1 VSRTVIQSYQTGT
14 VEQVDLPRPA
24 LRPYGVVAETRCSVI
39 SPGTEHALTDLA
51 RKSLLGKAL
60 ARPDLVRQVLDKARA
75 EGVLQAMDVSR
86 QRLDTPIPLG
96 YSVVATVLEAGQRA
110 HISVGQRIAGTGPGY
125 ANHAELNYI
134 PRTLC
139 VPVPDAVEDEH
150 AAFAGLGAIAL
161 HAVRTCEVTIG
172 ETVAVLGAGLLGLL
186 AQQMLR
192 ASGARVIALDLD
204 PQKLTLARELGA
216 EHAFASDDP
225 ATASCL
231 RDVTDGRGAD
241 AVLIFAAA
249 PQSGAPLAQAAEIVA
264 ERGRVVAPGLVR
276 LDVPRK
282 AFYEKEV
289 VLHVPRAA
297 GPGMYDE
304 NFESGESPY
313 PISQVRW
320 SATRNLEAF
329 LAMVADGSVRID
341 PLITHRIGFDEI
353 LSFYETLASGE
364 DEGSTLG
371 VVVRYPG
378 GAAERSTKTRVVT
391 QPIEGVQDRKVG
403 IGVIGSGLFTR
414 TTLLPVLSRVGGFLP
429 RGIASRGGLYAFV
442 SARKFNFSYATSDYR
457 EVLEDAAIDAVIVT
471 TQHDQHAK
479 LVVEALGAGKHVL
492 VEKPLVLTPQQLIE
506 VLSVAEQHPGQLLMV
521 GFNRRFAPTVAFL
534 REKLRALPDP
544 AAILIRV
551 NAGYVPRSSW
561 VHGPSGGGRI
571 HSEVCHYLDLVQAL
585 SGSLPVRVHA
595 ESLRSS
601 AYQASDNV
609 AINVTLADGGIATIL
624 YTGAGDKG
632 YSRERVEVHG
642 NGCSAEIDGFRTAR
656 FVAAG
661 RSKSKRLMRPDYGHA
676 GEIRAFLEAIAR
688 GGPPPVELHEYAATT
703 WATFA
708 VEESLGTG
716 RAVALEEVKAG
727 IGGREPETE

>member
-1 VSRTVIQSYQTGT
+1 LSRTVIQSYQTGV

-24 LRPYGVVAETRCSVI
+24 LRPHGVVAETRCSVI
-39 SPGTEHALTDLA
+39 SPGTEQALTELA

-60 ARPDLVRQVLDKARA
+60 ARPDLVQQVLDKARV
-75 EGVLQAMDVSR
+75 EGVLQTLDVSL

-96 YSVVATVLEAGQRA
+96 YSVVATVLEAGQHADVR
-110 HISVGQRIAGTGPGY
+110 VGQRIAGTGAGY

-172 ETVAVLGAGLLGLL
+172 ETVVVLGAGLLGLL

-204 PQKLTLARELGA
+204 AQRLRLARELGA

-231 RDVTDGRGAD
+231 RDVTHGRGAD

-249 PQSGAPLAQAAEIVA
+249 PGSSGPLAQAAEIVA

-304 NFESGESPY
+304 SFESGESPY

-329 LAMVADGSVRID
+329 LAMVADGSLRLD
-341 PLITHRIGFDEI
+341 PLITHRIDFDEI
-353 LSFYETLASGE
+353 LPLYQTLASGE
-364 DEGSTLG
+364 DASSTLG
-371 VVVRYPG
+371 VVVRYA
-378 GAAERSTKTRVVT
+378 GAAGERSTKKRVVT
-391 QPIEGVQDRKVG
+391 APIEGVQDRRPG
-403 IGVIGSGLFTR
+403 IGIIGSGLFTR
-414 TTLLPVLSRVGGFLP
+414 TTLLPVLNKVGGFLP

-442 SARKFNFSYATSDYR
+442 SARKFHFSYATSDYR
-457 EVLEDAAIDAVIVT
+457 ELLEDSAIDAVLVT

-479 LVVEALGAGKHVL
+479 LAVEALRAGKHVL
-492 VEKPLVLTPQQLIE
+492 VEKPLALSRQQLLE
-506 VLSVAEQHPGQLLMV
+506 VLSVAEECPGQLLMV
-521 GFNRRFAPTVAFL
+521 GFNRRFAPTVQFL
-534 REKLRALPDP
+534 QEKLRSLPDP
-544 AAILIRV
+544 LAILIRV
-551 NAGYVPRSSW
+551 NAGYVPPSSW
-561 VHGPSGGGRI
+561 VHSSRGGGRI

-585 SGSLPVRVHA
+585 SGSVPVRVHA
-595 ESLRSS
+595 ESLRASG
-601 AYQASDNV
+601 YRASDNV
-609 AINVTLADGGIATIL
+609 AIHLTLADGGIASIL

-642 NGCSAEIDGFRTAR
+642 SGCSAEIDGFRSAR

-661 RSKSKRLMRPDYGHA
+661 RSKSKRLLRPDYGHA
-676 GEIRAFLEAIAR
+676 GELRAFLEATAE
-688 GGPPPVELHEYAATT
+688 GGAPPVGLQEYAATT
-703 WATFA
+703 WATLA

-716 RAVALEEVKAG
+716 RAVGLEEVKAG
-727 IGGREPETE
+727 SGRHEPASE